1 MIRVLFPALTLD
13 VLALAPLPAMAT
25 EWLDCTSFDFNQRVQ
40 LLAGG
45 VDFHQFSAATLY
57 VNGADW
63 STSPEAQPGA
73 PLDIGQAFWDGE
85 TLLVDLIDPAAQTV
99 LAELRVFATSEGADD
114 VKGGVLRVPGKGAW
128 VVVCTGP

>member
-1 MIRVLFPALTLD
+1 MTRTLLPLLTTALLAIAAQPAR
-13 VLALAPLPAMAT
+13 AT
-25 EWLDCTSFDFNQRVQ
+25 EWLDCTSFDFNQRIQ

-45 VDFHQFSAATLY
+45 VDFHQFSAVTLY

-63 STSPEAQPGA
+63 STSPEAQPGQ
-73 PLDIGQAFWDGE
+73 PLDIGQAFWDGK
-85 TLLVDLIDPAAQTV
+85 TLLVDLIDPAAQSV

-114 VKGGVLRVPGKGAW
+114 VKGGVLRVPGTGAW

>member
-1 MIRVLFPALTLD
+1 MIRVLFPALILA
-13 VLALAPLPAMAT
+13 VLAIAPLPAMAT

-85 TLLVDLIDPAAQTV
+85 LLLVDLIDPAAQTV
-99 LAELRVFATSEGADD
+99 LAELRVFVTSEGADD

>member
-1 MIRVLFPALTLD
+1 MIRVLFPALTLA
-13 VLALAPLPAMAT
+13 VLAIAPLPAMAT

-45 VDFHQFSAATLY
+45 VDFHQFSAAALY

>member
-1 MIRVLFPALTLD
+1 MIRVLFPALTLA
-13 VLALAPLPAMAT
+13 VLAIAPLPAMAT